1 MKETIKE
8 SYFDLET
15 KIRAL
20 GPIKEIVNNPDA
32 IRSIIAYDGD
42 RHYLCVF
49 IDAINEGLNNGTLG
63 EEDLHYFRSGEFMD
77 AIVHLDET
85 IETVNPHEMQTAER
99 LDKIN
104 YVSVF
109 KDAKTL
115 SVSYTHPEI
124 IAALCG
130 ESKDSKP
137 SDLTWWAT
145 CGTFGNL
152 PNETQQTI
160 EMEIFKRDN
169 MEVLAKLMSE
179 GKGNNKSYS
188 EVREETYHR

>member
-8 SYFDLET
+8 SYFDLEAR
-15 KIRAL
+15 IRAL

-42 RHYLCVF
+42 RHFLQAFLEAVNNA
-49 IDAINEGLNNGTLG
+49 IDAGQIR
-63 EEDLHYFRSGEFMD
+63 EEDLRFFRSGEFMD

-169 MEVLAKLMSE
+169 MEVLAKLMNV

-188 EVREETYHR
+188 EVREESYHR

>member
-1 MKETIKE
+1 MGNTIKE
-8 SYFDLET
+8 NYFNLEA

-32 IRSIIAYDGD
+32 IRGIIAYDGD
-42 RHYLCVF
+42 RHYLQAFLETVNK
-49 IDAINEGLNNGTLG
+49 AIKERILT
-63 EEDLHYFRSGEFMD
+63 EEDLHFFRNGEFMD

-85 IETVNPHEMQTAER
+85 IAAVNPHEMQTAER

-109 KDAKTL
+109 MDSKTL

-160 EMEIFKRDN
+160 EMEIFKRGN
-169 MEVLAKLMSE
+169 MEVLAKLMNE